1 MFKFIIFFEGGRKI
15 DVVLSDM
22 APNLSGTLTYQLI
35 FLVYFYY
42 YYPPLSQWILF
53 EIIIIII
60 KIDETRTNKSG
71 LGRKELDQMMTTNL
85 GE

>member
-1 MFKFIIFFEGGRKI
+1 MGKSIKNRDLDRKIIKYNIIFKFIIFFEGGRKI

-42 YYPPLSQWILF
+42 YNPPLS
-53 EIIIIII
+53 
-60 KIDETRTNKSG
+60 
-71 LGRKELDQMMTTNL
+71 
-85 GE
+85 